1 MNLKSKFEQ
10 LELIPIRSDEDNTTE
25 NDNKITT
32 VDKVD
37 QDDIESISI
46 DEDNATGDVIATTTR
61 LVKTQDGSS
70 TKIKTTERFKNGK
83 YYSYLQG
90 SLSV

>member
-10 LELIPIRSDEDNTTE
+10 LELIPMGSDEDNTTE

-46 DEDNATGDVIATTTR
+46 DEDNVTGDVVATTTR
-61 LVKTQDGSS
+61 VVKTQDGSS

-83 YYSYLQG
+83 YYSHFQG

>member
-1 MNLKSKFEQ
+1 MG
-10 LELIPIRSDEDNTTE
+10 SDEDNTTE

-46 DEDNATGDVIATTTR
+46 DEDNVTGDVVATTTR
-61 LVKTQDGSS
+61 VVKTQDGSS

-83 YYSYLQG
+83 YYSHLQG